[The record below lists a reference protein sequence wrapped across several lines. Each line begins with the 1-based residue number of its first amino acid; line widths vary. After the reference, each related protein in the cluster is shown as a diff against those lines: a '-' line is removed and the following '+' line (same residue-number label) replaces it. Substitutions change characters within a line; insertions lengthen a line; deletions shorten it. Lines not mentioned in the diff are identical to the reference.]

1 MTHSIQARED
11 SIRLPCACLY
21 LVPVELLAA
30 LLVCWVLGVP
40 LACLITASRL
50 ARRAE
55 QLSRD
60 LDILR
65 FELGK
70 VKTDFERLG
79 SRGGVVSGGEPA
91 MGAAPA
97 ISPAQAPVTPPA
109 PIEAPASGRAT
120 AAPAAPPVIPPLA
133 PRPITVS
140 ARAGGQETPPAF
152 PSAPA
157 LAGVRSTPSA
167 PKPAPEAKPAP
178 GLKVD
183 WERFMG
189 VNLFAWVGGF
199 ALFLAV
205 AFFIKYSFENN
216 LIPPEMRVALG
227 FVAGIGLLVGGMV
240 LKRKAYEATSQTLCA
255 TGTVIL
261 YAVSFACHAYYHFT
275 GAAATFALMVL
286 VTVTAFL
293 LAVRLNA
300 LVVAILGLVGGF
312 LTPPLLSTGVDNPLG
327 LFGYV
332 AILDAGLVAV
342 AMKRRWYFL
351 VVFGVV
357 GTLLTLIGW
366 THEFFTV
373 GKVWI
378 AFAILTAF
386 NLLFLGA
393 FVWGEKAA
401 HRNPWLTGSALA
413 LPCAT
418 FAYAFWL
425 LFFRELAAR
434 PGVVFSFL
442 LIADLPV
449 LAMVLLNGRLGLTHL
464 AAGAAAFL
472 VLTAWTTGYL
482 THELLGWAL
491 GGYLLFA
498 IVHAAFPVVLER
510 VRPGAAPAW
519 WGHLFPPAAL
529 ILVLWPLLRSLEAG
543 WLLWGTVL
551 LVDAAAILLALVTGA
566 VLGVVAVLVLTLLVA
581 GVWIVQAPAE
591 LTSLPPMLLVV
602 GGFALFFFLAGL
614 YGGEKML
621 ARLEAAAGGGGKVV
635 GPETPTFLGPLGG
648 SIEAR
653 AQIPALSAILPFLLL
668 ILMAVRLPLTDP
680 TPVYGVAFLM
690 LVLLLGLARAVDLP
704 ALAPVGLASVLP
716 LEYAWHANHFTP
728 TAAVVPILWNVGFTA
743 LFIAFP
749 FVFRRVFAKQVLPWA
764 TAALAG
770 PLHFFLIHDAVKQA
784 YPNEFMGLLPAA
796 FAIPMLAALAAVA
809 RSWASEAA
817 NRTAVLA
824 WFGGSALFFI
834 TLIFPIQFE
843 KQWIT
848 VGWALEG
855 VALLWLFRRLPHPG
869 LRGLGVALL
878 VIAFV
883 RLALNPAVLDYHP
896 PSTTRIWNWYLYTY
910 GIVTACAFAGAR
922 LLAPPRHL
930 LWGKSVP
937 PLLYTLGTVLAF
949 LLLNI
954 EIADYFS
961 EGAAL
966 TFQFSGSFAREMTSS
981 IGWALFALALL
992 VVGVGKH
999 LRAVRYAGLA
1009 LLGITLLKL
1018 FLHDLLA
1025 IRALYRI
1032 GAFLG
1037 VAVISILAS
1046 VLYQRFFAS
1055 EPKPSGEHAGSAS
1068 Q

>member
-1 MTHSIQARED
+1 M
-11 SIRLPCACLY
+11 
-21 LVPVELLAA
+21 
-30 LLVCWVLGVP
+30 P

-55 QLSRD
+55 QSSRD

-70 VKTDFERLG
+70 VKTDLERLG

-109 PIEAPASGRAT
+109 PIEAPETGRAT
-120 AAPAAPPVIPPLA
+120 AAP
-133 PRPITVS
+133 
-140 ARAGGQETPPAF
+140 
-152 PSAPA
+152 
-157 LAGVRSTPSA
+157 
-167 PKPAPEAKPAP
+167 
-178 GLKVD
+178 
-183 WERFMG
+183 
-189 VNLFAWVGGF
+189 
-199 ALFLAV
+199 
-205 AFFIKYSFENN
+205 
-216 LIPPEMRVALG
+216 
-227 FVAGIGLLVGGMV
+227 
-240 LKRKAYEATSQTLCA
+240 
-255 TGTVIL
+255 
-261 YAVSFACHAYYHFT
+261 
-275 GAAATFALMVL
+275 
-286 VTVTAFL
+286 
-293 LAVRLNA
+293 
-300 LVVAILGLVGGF
+300 
-312 LTPPLLSTGVDNPLG
+312 
-327 LFGYV
+327 
-332 AILDAGLVAV
+332 
-342 AMKRRWYFL
+342 
-351 VVFGVV
+351 
-357 GTLLTLIGW
+357 
-366 THEFFTV
+366 
-373 GKVWI
+373 
-378 AFAILTAF
+378 
-386 NLLFLGA
+386 
-393 FVWGEKAA
+393 
-401 HRNPWLTGSALA
+401 
-413 LPCAT
+413 
-418 FAYAFWL
+418 
-425 LFFRELAAR
+425 
-434 PGVVFSFL
+434 
-442 LIADLPV
+442 
-449 LAMVLLNGRLGLTHL
+449 
-464 AAGAAAFL
+464 
-472 VLTAWTTGYL
+472 
-482 THELLGWAL
+482 
-491 GGYLLFA
+491 
-498 IVHAAFPVVLER
+498 
-510 VRPGAAPAW
+510 
-519 WGHLFPPAAL
+519 
-529 ILVLWPLLRSLEAG
+529 
-543 WLLWGTVL
+543 
-551 LVDAAAILLALVTGA
+551 
-566 VLGVVAVLVLTLLVA
+566 
-581 GVWIVQAPAE
+581 
-591 LTSLPPMLLVV
+591 
-602 GGFALFFFLAGL
+602 
-614 YGGEKML
+614 
-621 ARLEAAAGGGGKVV
+621 
-635 GPETPTFLGPLGG
+635 
-648 SIEAR
+648 
-653 AQIPALSAILPFLLL
+653 
-668 ILMAVRLPLTDP
+668 
-680 TPVYGVAFLM
+680 
-690 LVLLLGLARAVDLP
+690 
-704 ALAPVGLASVLP
+704 
-716 LEYAWHANHFTP
+716 
-728 TAAVVPILWNVGFTA
+728 
-743 LFIAFP
+743 
-749 FVFRRVFAKQVLPWA
+749 
-764 TAALAG
+764 AG

-809 RSWASEAA
+809 RSWASEAT

-1037 VAVISILAS
+1037 VAVIPILAS

-1068 Q
+1068 QSAR